1 MHLRPL
7 WLALLLPL
15 AACSSQPARSEAGDT
30 PARFTYHAALARVP
44 AGATRVRLGVRLPE
58 RVPAGALRA
67 LSAYGLVG
75 NAPFE
80 LVLPDSDSGTLE
92 REHVRLSWQRL
103 AASAGREIV
112 LESRGKALELG
123 LRLTVAVPAGARVDA
138 PYDASALEAELAE
151 ETWAEI
157 DARPASG
164 LETRCVRVR

>member
-1 MHLRPL
+1 MRFRLL

-15 AACSSQPARSEAGDT
+15 TACSSQPARSEAGAAS
-30 PARFTYHAALARVP
+30 ARFTYHAALARVP
-44 AGATRVRLGVRLPE
+44 AGAAQVRLGVRVPE
-58 RVPAGALRA
+58 RAPAGEMRA

-92 REHVRLSWQRL
+92 REHLRLSWQRV
-103 AASAGREIV
+103 AASAVREIV

-123 LRLTVAVPAGARVDA
+123 LRLCIAAPAGARVEA
-138 PYDASALEAELAE
+138 PYDASALEAELAGQ
-151 ETWAEI
+151 TWAEI